1 MKSMKHSW
9 LALLLALSFVLA
21 ACGAEATPVPPTSAP
36 AVATDTVAAP
46 AAAPTDTVAAPA
58 APTDTV
64 AAAAPTDTVAA
75 PAADTTPTVAP
86 TETPVALGKGSKTI
100 TIWHGWEGEY
110 LKTIQSIFADYVAS
124 HPDISI
130 QLLHVADI
138 DKKVQNAVP
147 AGVGPD
153 IVAWVDDHIGQS
165 ALLGVIDPL
174 DGMQGIDANYLS
186 TNYVGVAK
194 EAVTYD
200 GKIYALPESMEA
212 VTMIYN
218 KKLITEDKLPK
229 TTTELVE
236 QAKTY
241 NAANQGNYYFAY
253 NVKDPYFSAFLFYG
267 AGAQYVDAQGNVG
280 LNSDGAVA
288 AGQYIRSLQGLMP
301 KDVDYG
307 VADSLFKDGKAPI
320 TINGPWY
327 IADLQKAGIDF
338 GLAKLPAVD
347 FGAKGPAKPFV
358 GVKVLMLAHGSKNPT
373 DAVDL
378 MKYYT
383 AKEQQ
388 IKLAQ
393 GADVVP
399 ANKDAGAAVS
409 SNVVITGFNN
419 QAADGVPLPNT
430 PFMNALWDPA
440 GKAITA
446 LYSGTDDPAKVMA
459 DAQKAAEDAVAK
471 MK

>member
-1 MKSMKHSW
+1 MTGFHRGIPERMTDLTLYQEERYFTMKSLKHSW

-21 ACGAEATPVPPTSAP
+21 ACGAEATPVPPTQAP
-36 AVATDTVAAP
+36 AVATDTVAAPAAPTDTVAAP
-46 AAAPTDTVAAPA
+46 AAAPTDTVAAPAA

-86 TETPVALGKGSKTI
+86 TETPVALGTGTKTI
-100 TIWHGWEGEY
+100 SIWHGWEGEY

-194 EAVTYD
+194 DAVTYD

-241 NAANQGNYYFAY
+241 NAANAGNYLNLIAVFTAIIT
-253 NVKDPYFSAFLFYG
+253 VLLGQPVTAAQVCGGLLVIAGVLLTG
-267 AGAQYVDAQGNVG
+267 A
-280 LNSDGAVA
+280 
-288 AGQYIRSLQGLMP
+288 R
-301 KDVDYG
+301 
-307 VADSLFKDGKAPI
+307 
-320 TINGPWY
+320 
-327 IADLQKAGIDF
+327 
-338 GLAKLPAVD
+338 
-347 FGAKGPAKPFV
+347 
-358 GVKVLMLAHGSKNPT
+358 
-373 DAVDL
+373 
-378 MKYYT
+378 
-383 AKEQQ
+383 
-388 IKLAQ
+388 
-393 GADVVP
+393 
-399 ANKDAGAAVS
+399 
-409 SNVVITGFNN
+409 
-419 QAADGVPLPNT
+419 
-430 PFMNALWDPA
+430 
-440 GKAITA
+440 
-446 LYSGTDDPAKVMA
+446 
-459 DAQKAAEDAVAK
+459 
-471 MK
+471 